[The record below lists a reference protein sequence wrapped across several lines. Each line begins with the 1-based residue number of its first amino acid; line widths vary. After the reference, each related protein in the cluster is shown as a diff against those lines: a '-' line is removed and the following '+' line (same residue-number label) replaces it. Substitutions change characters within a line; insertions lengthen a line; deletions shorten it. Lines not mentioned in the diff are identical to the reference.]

1 MPGPDHRSV
10 DVRAVPDERA
20 DDLGRVRAMSR
31 GVRVQMKG
39 PSNVAVVIDEKDAR
53 YARVLFDQ
61 AVEPGRIAALK
72 SALKPDRSGE
82 CAGNVSGSCT
92 APRS

>member
-31 GVRVQMKG
+31 GVRVKMKG
-39 PSNVAVVIDEKDAR
+39 PPDVAVVFYEKDAR

-61 AVEPGRIAALK
+61 AVERGRIAALK
-72 SALKPDRSGE
+72 SALKPDRK
-82 CAGNVSGSCT
+82 
-92 APRS
+92 R